1 MYACTTVH
9 SQCGSRE
16 VCFLA
21 LYRMWRKW
29 SGRRQKQAVP
39 GLYGSGNKDIKR
51 VIVMRRHKKAM
62 KHNKIILLTALPGLG
77 MFVFFIILP
86 FLTSARYSLLND
98 VYHKEYIGFKNFGS
112 VAGNG
117 RFRLAFGN
125 SFRFAVLGVA
135 ALLIVSTLLALAVHR
150 LKRRTG
156 LLRVLLAMPVLVP
169 TAGIVLAWHQVF
181 QQKYYYDLMRSPVL
195 GDFWYILPIYLI
207 YLWKYSGLC
216 MLVLLAAL
224 DRIPEE
230 LYEAAKLDG
239 ASRGACTRRIALP
252 LMRPNLLLVL
262 MYAFMSSLKIF
273 KESYLYY
280 GETKYPKDIAYTL
293 QYYMNNQFLKMN
305 YPTLAVATILFTAVI
320 ALIVFVLYR
329 AEGRFSEH
337 LD

>member
-1 MYACTTVH
+1 
-9 SQCGSRE
+9 
-16 VCFLA
+16 
-21 LYRMWRKW
+21 
-29 SGRRQKQAVP
+29 
-39 GLYGSGNKDIKR
+39 
-51 VIVMRRHKKAM
+51 MRRGR
-62 KHNKIILLTALPGLG
+62 KHNRIVLLTALPGLG

-86 FLTSARYSLLND
+86 FLTSARYSFLND
-98 VYHKEYIGFKNFGS
+98 VYHKEFAGLDNFKS
-112 VAGNG
+112 VINNP
-117 RFRLAFGN
+117 RFRLAFVN
-125 SFRFAVLGVA
+125 SFRFAVVGVA
-135 ALLIVSTLLALAVHR
+135 LLLLLSTVLALALHR

-169 TAGIVLAWHQVF
+169 TAGIVSAWHRVF
-181 QQKYYYDLMRSPVL
+181 RQMYYYDLMRSPVL
-195 GDFWYILPIYLI
+195 GDFWYILPVYLI

-224 DRIPEE
+224 DRIPDD

-239 ASRGACTRRIALP
+239 ASRGVCTRRIALP

-280 GETKYPKDIAYTL
+280 GETKYPEDIAYTL

-329 AEGRFSEH
+329 GEGRFSEQ

>member
-1 MYACTTVH
+1 M
-9 SQCGSRE
+9 GKR
-16 VCFLA
+16 
-21 LYRMWRKW
+21 
-29 SGRRQKQAVP
+29 
-39 GLYGSGNKDIKR
+39 IKA
-51 VIVMRRHKKAM
+51 KKIK
-62 KHNKIILLTALPGLG
+62 KHNRIILFAALPGLG
-77 MFVFFIILP
+77 MFIFFIILP

-98 VYHKEYIGFKNFGS
+98 VYHKEFIGLANFGA
-112 VAGNG
+112 VIGNS
-117 RFRLAFGN
+117 RFQLAFEN
-125 SFRFAVLGVA
+125 SFRFAVVGVA
-135 ALLIVSTLLALAVHR
+135 LLLLISTLLALSLHR
-150 LKRRTG
+150 LKQRTG
-156 LLRVLLAMPVLVP
+156 LLRILLAMPVLVP
-169 TAGIVLAWHQVF
+169 TAGIVLAWHKVF
-181 QQKYYYDLMRSPVL
+181 KQMYYYDLMRSPIF

-230 LYEAAKLDG
+230 FYEAAKLDG
-239 ASRGACTRRIALP
+239 ASRGVCTRRIALP
-252 LMRPNLLLVL
+252 LMRSNLLLVL

-305 YPTLAVATILFTAVI
+305 YPTLSVATILFTAVI

-329 AEGRFSEH
+329 VEGRFSEV

>member
-1 MYACTTVH
+1 
-9 SQCGSRE
+9 
-16 VCFLA
+16 
-21 LYRMWRKW
+21 
-29 SGRRQKQAVP
+29 
-39 GLYGSGNKDIKR
+39 
-51 VIVMRRHKKAM
+51 MRRGQRLK
-62 KHNKIILLTALPGLG
+62 KHNKVILIAALPGLG
-77 MFVFFIILP
+77 MFLFFIILP

-98 VYHKEYIGFKNFGS
+98 VYHKEFTGFRNFGE
-112 VAGNG
+112 VLRNP

-125 SFRFAVLGVA
+125 SFRFAVIGVA
-135 ALLIVSTLLALAVHR
+135 LLLLISTLFALGIHR
-150 LKRRTG
+150 LKHRTG
-156 LLRVLLAMPVLVP
+156 LLRLLLAMPVLVP
-169 TAGIVLAWHQVF
+169 TAGIVFAWHKVF
-181 QQKYYYDLMRSPVL
+181 KQMYYYDLMRSPVL

-224 DRIPEE
+224 DRIPNEI
-230 LYEAAKLDG
+230 YEAAKLDG
-239 ASRGACTRRIALP
+239 ASRGVCTRRIALP

-280 GETKYPKDIAYTL
+280 GETKYPEDVAYTL

-329 AEGRFSEH
+329 SEGRFSEA
-337 LD
+337 LDSM

>member
-1 MYACTTVH
+1 M
-9 SQCGSRE
+9 
-16 VCFLA
+16 
-21 LYRMWRKW
+21 
-29 SGRRQKQAVP
+29 
-39 GLYGSGNKDIKR
+39 
-51 VIVMRRHKKAM
+51 RHKDGKKRKM
-62 KHNKIILLTALPGLG
+62 KKHNKIILLTALPGLA
-77 MFVFFIILP
+77 MFLFFIILP

-98 VYHKEYIGFKNFGS
+98 VYHKEFIGFGNFGNVIRNS
-112 VAGNG
+112 
-117 RFRLAFGN
+117 RFRLAFVN
-125 SFRFAVLGVA
+125 SFRFAVVGVA
-135 ALLIVSTLLALAVHR
+135 LLLLVATALALAIHR

-169 TAGIVLAWHQVF
+169 TAGIVLAWHKVF
-181 QQKYYYDLMRSPVL
+181 RQMYYYDLMRSPVF

-224 DRIPEE
+224 DRIPDDF
-230 LYEAAKLDG
+230 YEAAKLDG
-239 ASRGACTRRIALP
+239 ASRGVCIRRISLP

-280 GETKYPKDIAYTL
+280 GETKYPEDIAYTL

-329 AEGRFSEH
+329 AEGRFSEV

>member
-1 MYACTTVH
+1 M
-9 SQCGSRE
+9 
-16 VCFLA
+16 
-21 LYRMWRKW
+21 K
-29 SGRRQKQAVP
+29 
-39 GLYGSGNKDIKR
+39 
-51 VIVMRRHKKAM
+51 
-62 KHNKIILLTALPGLG
+62 KHNKVILIAALPGLG
-77 MFVFFIILP
+77 MFLFFIILP

-98 VYHKEYIGFKNFGS
+98 VYHKEFTGFRNFGE
-112 VAGNG
+112 VLRNP

-125 SFRFAVLGVA
+125 SFRFAVIGVA
-135 ALLIVSTLLALAVHR
+135 LLLLISTLFALGIHR
-150 LKRRTG
+150 LKHRTG
-156 LLRVLLAMPVLVP
+156 LLRLLLAMPVLVP
-169 TAGIVLAWHQVF
+169 TAGIVFAWHKVF
-181 QQKYYYDLMRSPVL
+181 KQMYYYDLMRSPVL

-224 DRIPEE
+224 DRIPNEI
-230 LYEAAKLDG
+230 YEAAKLDG
-239 ASRGACTRRIALP
+239 ASRGVCTRRIALP

-280 GETKYPKDIAYTL
+280 GETKYPEDVAYTL

-329 AEGRFSEH
+329 SEGRFSEA
-337 LD
+337 LDSM

>member
-1 MYACTTVH
+1 M
-9 SQCGSRE
+9 
-16 VCFLA
+16 
-21 LYRMWRKW
+21 K
-29 SGRRQKQAVP
+29 
-39 GLYGSGNKDIKR
+39 
-51 VIVMRRHKKAM
+51 
-62 KHNKIILLTALPGLG
+62 KHNKVILIAALPGLG
-77 MFVFFIILP
+77 MFLFFIILP

-98 VYHKEYIGFKNFGS
+98 VYHKEFAGLRNFGE
-112 VAGNG
+112 VFRNP

-125 SFRFAVLGVA
+125 SFRFAVIGVVLL
-135 ALLIVSTLLALAVHR
+135 LLISTLFALGIHR
-150 LKRRTG
+150 LKHRTG
-156 LLRVLLAMPVLVP
+156 LLRLLLAMPVLVP
-169 TAGIVLAWHQVF
+169 TAGIVFAWHKVF
-181 QQKYYYDLMRSPVL
+181 KQMYYYDLMRSPVL

-224 DRIPEE
+224 DRIPDEF
-230 LYEAAKLDG
+230 YEAAKLDG
-239 ASRGACTRRIALP
+239 ASRGMCTRRIALP

-280 GETKYPKDIAYTL
+280 GETKYPEDVAYTL

-329 AEGRFSEH
+329 SEGRFSES
-337 LD
+337 LDSM

>member
-1 MYACTTVH
+1 M
-9 SQCGSRE
+9 
-16 VCFLA
+16 
-21 LYRMWRKW
+21 
-29 SGRRQKQAVP
+29 
-39 GLYGSGNKDIKR
+39 
-51 VIVMRRHKKAM
+51 MRRGR
-62 KHNKIILLTALPGLG
+62 KHNRIVLLTALPGLG

-86 FLTSARYSLLND
+86 FLTSARYSFLND
-98 VYHKEYIGFKNFGS
+98 VYHKEFAGLDNFKS
-112 VAGNG
+112 VINNP
-117 RFRLAFGN
+117 RFRLAFVN
-125 SFRFAVLGVA
+125 SFRFAVVGVA
-135 ALLIVSTLLALAVHR
+135 LLLLLSTVLALALHR

-169 TAGIVLAWHQVF
+169 TAGIVSAWHRVF
-181 QQKYYYDLMRSPVL
+181 RQMYYYDLMRSPVL
-195 GDFWYILPIYLI
+195 GDFWYILPVYLI

-224 DRIPEE
+224 DRIPDD

-239 ASRGACTRRIALP
+239 ASRGVCTRRIALP

-280 GETKYPKDIAYTL
+280 GETKYPEDIAYTL

-329 AEGRFSEH
+329 GEGRFSEQ